1 MKYKVTLTIW
11 IIMGF
16 LNYLKGQN
24 NQKQIDINEEPDFV
38 DLQLM
43 PTKYWQGKNKN
54 HICQVI
60 GLW

>member
-1 MKYKVTLTIW
+1 
-11 IIMGF
+11 MGF